1 MLFRHCAAN
10 LAAAVNAVN
19 ENNAAFLAVTAC
31 RFARSAYTGYNSPMA
46 MTLVI
51 TTLMLLGSSE
61 AAFKFDTPAGWV
73 AKAPSSSM
81 RVADFTLPKV
91 AGDPEDA
98 TTTIFFF
105 GAQQGGSVQANMDR
119 WIGQMA
125 QPDGKP
131 SKSVAKASSLTSH
144 GLKISVVDV
153 SGPYVAE
160 TAPGSGQNFNK
171 PGFRQIAAV
180 VETPG
185 GNYYVKL
192 TGPAKTVA
200 KWQQSY
206 FDLLKTLR
214 YE

>member
-1 MLFRHCAAN
+1 
-10 LAAAVNAVN
+10 
-19 ENNAAFLAVTAC
+19 
-31 RFARSAYTGYNSPMA
+31 
-46 MTLVI
+46 
-51 TTLMLLGSSE
+51 
-61 AAFKFDTPAGWV
+61 
-73 AKAPSSSM
+73 M

-98 TTTIFFF
+98 TATVYFF

-119 WIGQMA
+119 WMSQMA

-131 SKSVAKASSLTSH
+131 SKSVAKTSSFVSH
-144 GLKISVVDV
+144 GLKISAVDV
-153 SGPYVAE
+153 SGTYVAE
-160 TAPGSGQNFNK
+160 TAPGSGQNLNK

-200 KWQQSY
+200 KWEPSY
-206 FDLLKTLR
+206 TAFLKTLR
-214 YE
+214 FE

>member
-1 MLFRHCAAN
+1 MTQTLIA
-10 LAAAVNAVN
+10 LLV
-19 ENNAAFLAVTAC
+19 AFGFS
-31 RFARSAYTGYNSPMA
+31 FA
-46 MTLVI
+46 TLKYDV
-51 TTLMLLGSSE
+51 
-61 AAFKFDTPAGWV
+61 PAGWV
-73 AKAPSSSM
+73 AKKPSSSM
-81 RVADFTLPKV
+81 RVADFDLPKV

-119 WIGQMA
+119 WIGQLA
-125 QPDGKP
+125 QPDGRA
-131 SKSVAKASSLTSH
+131 STAVARTATLTSH
-144 GLKISVVDV
+144 GLKVSIVDV
-153 SGPYVAE
+153 SGSYVAE

-185 GNYYVKL
+185 GNYYVKC

-200 KWQQSY
+200 KWEQSY

>member
-1 MLFRHCAAN
+1 MTHTFVSLLV
-10 LAAAVNAVN
+10 LAIS
-19 ENNAAFLAVTAC
+19 
-31 RFARSAYTGYNSPMA
+31 FATIKYD
-46 MTLVI
+46 V
-51 TTLMLLGSSE
+51 
-61 AAFKFDTPAGWV
+61 PAGWV
-73 AKAPSSSM
+73 AKKPSSSM

-98 TTTIFFF
+98 TTTIYFF
-105 GAQQGGSVQANMDR
+105 GAQQGGSVQANMER
-119 WIGQMA
+119 WIGQMK
-125 QPDGKP
+125 QPDGRP
-131 SKSVAKASSLTSH
+131 SKDVAKSSNLTAH
-144 GLKISVVDV
+144 GLKVSIVDV
-153 SGPYVAE
+153 SGTYVAE

-200 KWQQSY
+200 KWEQSY